1 MTSTTSSTE
10 DYNGWTNRET
20 WAAALHLSNDY
31 NLDKHTRDR
40 ARTAYVCA
48 TVPYGLGPEYLRAAQ
63 RGAIADALE
72 SIADTLRGIA
82 LGEIDPRGRFP
93 RDVARGFVID
103 VGSIWRVEWREIA
116 EHYRADIE
124 AEQVA
129 A

>member
-10 DYNGWTNRET
+10 QHNGWTNRET

-31 NLDKHTRDR
+31 NLDRYTRDR

-48 TVPYGLGPEYLRAAQ
+48 TVPAGLGPEHLPAMQRAD
-63 RGAIADALE
+63 IADALE
-72 SIADTLRGIA
+72 AVADILQGIA

-93 RDVARGFVID
+93 RDVARLFVID
-103 VGSIWRVEWREIA
+103 VGRLWRVDWRELA
-116 EHYRADIE
+116 EHYRADIA
-124 AEQVA
+124 AEVA